1 MIFVK
6 NEIISFNNS
15 RSHISNIF
23 NCSVAFKKEGKYYI
37 AIENVNYG
45 VDNINEEDNINK
57 DKLDKQNVSD
67 NDNDSSI
74 NYKNIIFFII
84 NIIIIIILN

>member
-1 MIFVK
+1 MF
-6 NEIISFNNS
+6 
-15 RSHISNIF
+15 
-23 NCSVAFKKEGKYYI
+23 CCFKKEGKYYI

-45 VDNINEEDNINK
+45 VYININEEDNINK

>member
-1 MIFVK
+1 MF
-6 NEIISFNNS
+6 
-15 RSHISNIF
+15 
-23 NCSVAFKKEGKYYI
+23 CCFKKEGKYYI

-45 VDNINEEDNINK
+45 VDNTNEEDNINK
-57 DKLDKQNVSD
+57 DKLNKQNVSD